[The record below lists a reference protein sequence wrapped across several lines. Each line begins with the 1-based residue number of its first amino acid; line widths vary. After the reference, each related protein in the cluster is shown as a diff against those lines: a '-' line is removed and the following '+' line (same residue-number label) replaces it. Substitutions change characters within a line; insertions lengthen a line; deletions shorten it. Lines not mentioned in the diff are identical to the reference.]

1 MEIKKEQL
9 AEIIKDRRMLK
20 GLTQTELSER
30 TGISLRSIQRIEKGE
45 VLPRSFTVQA
55 LAAALDFNPGHL
67 RKTPELKPSETS
79 RKAKKI
85 ILSIGSSLTLLLL
98 AMAYLAQSATFPETP
113 FELYLFL
120 AAVITLLTILQWFIW
135 VDLKSKNRK

>member
-1 MEIKKEQL
+1 MEIKKDQL
-9 AEIIKDRRMLK
+9 AEIIKDRRTMK

-55 LAAALDFNPGHL
+55 LAAALDFDPGHL
-67 RKTPELKPSETS
+67 RKTSEIKSSETS

-85 ILSIGSSLTLLLL
+85 ILSVGSSLTLLLL
-98 AMAYLAQSATFPETP
+98 ALAYLAQSATFPETP
-113 FELYLFL
+113 FEFYLFL
-120 AAVITLLTILQWFIW
+120 AGVITLITIIQWFIW
-135 VDLKSKNRK
+135 LDRKPENRK